1 MFRIFFITMPLRNEI
16 SSLKFSINTVS
27 LKCQHSSENRKKRVN
42 LVVKIFDCISWMS
55 CLVSDAFVLC
65 ILRHINSSFF
75 FWGGVTSAAPGVLI
89 CFNELYISIRQREY
103 TFWRYRKMSD
113 SSVCVINYILVLFS
127 NKNRYIIVYNEICF
141 ATYVIILCSFIAL
154 R

>member
-75 FWGGVTSAAPGVLI
+75 LGGGGGNFRCSR